1 MSANLFDRLREPE
14 VMSLREKCHE
24 ITGKWPAY
32 HWDCF
37 GNIDEY
43 KEHMKKIIEE
53 HEHSA
58 AGQ

>member
-1 MSANLFDRLREPE
+1 MNMNLFEKLREPE
-14 VMSLREKCHE
+14 IMELKKKCHE

-37 GNIDEY
+37 RSIDEY
-43 KEHMKKIIEE
+43 KEHMRKIIEE
-53 HEHSA
+53 HEHGT